1 LRASGFEQIW
11 RAFAQVEEAENL
23 ADWQVAGVY
32 LWPILRDRLM
42 REVAEQ
48 LGVYQK
54 RQDVSAS
61 VAAAS
66 VSAPT
71 EFQLAPSGYAV
82 MPFVRRN
89 SDGIDPFSVEII
101 RSLEAAGAKPLV
113 FGVGPEDF
121 GSGRPQVEHLER
133 LFFNR
138 HRLAAKMRVAPS
150 VLPIFG
156 GAKHIAKH
164 ARVIAFLEKALPQSA
179 FETAS
184 SGTLSGGSIAGRFKP
199 FPRWLLVEFVAHR
212 TGWKAL
218 FQKAGVKKLF
228 VVNAWKRAL
237 IAGAQAAGVWVVEPQ
252 HGLLSNRHPLL
263 AWPNRKTVAYL
274 PNELLLWG
282 DYWAQETDLPKSV
295 LPTII
300 GEPKSLSNL
309 REKTA
314 AGTRVAGTVLVVSQA
329 QQTTQILDI
338 ALRAADANPG
348 LVFTLKPHPQE
359 LKSQFADH
367 LTSVGRSLPANLHL
381 ASPLE
386 SAFDLIAASEF
397 VVGVHSMA
405 LVEALAL
412 GAKVVAVALPGYENI
427 ESIAILGD
435 LILAPIDSDL
445 RSELGQATLAQNP
458 GYYFA
463 PALAP
468 EFFTALLLSER
479 Q

>member
-1 LRASGFEQIW
+1 LSANGFEQIW
-11 RAFAQVEEAENL
+11 RAFAQIEETENL

-61 VAAAS
+61 VAAAA
-66 VSAPT
+66 VEAPN
-71 EFQLAPSGYAV
+71 EFRLAPSKYAV
-82 MPFVRRN
+82 IPFVRRN
-89 SDGIDPFSVEII
+89 AEGIDPFSIDII
-101 RSLEAAGAKPLV
+101 RSLESAGTKPLV

-133 LFFNR
+133 LFFER
-138 HRLAAKMRVAPS
+138 HRFRAKLRVAPA
-150 VLPIFG
+150 VLPALG

-164 ARVIAFLEKALPQSA
+164 ARVIAFLEKALPAGPS
-179 FETAS
+179 
-184 SGTLSGGSIAGRFKP
+184 GSIAGRFKP
-199 FPRWLLVEFVAHR
+199 FPRWLLVEFVAHQ

-218 FQKAGVKKLF
+218 FKKAGVKKLF
-228 VVNAWKRAL
+228 IVNAWKRAL

-252 HGLLSNRHPLL
+252 HGLLSSRHPLL
-263 AWPNRKTVAYL
+263 AWPNRNSVAYL

-300 GEPKSLSNL
+300 GEPKSLTNI
-309 REKTA
+309 RA
-314 AGTRVAGTVLVVSQA
+314 QVAGGSRVPGSVLIVSQA
-329 QQTTQILDI
+329 QQTTQIFDI
-338 ALRAADANPG
+338 ALRAADANPQ
-348 LVFTLKPHPQE
+348 LKFTLKPHPQE

-367 LTSVGRSLPANLHL
+367 LTAVGRSLPANLHL
-381 ASPLE
+381 ASPAE
-386 SAFDLIAASEF
+386 SAFGLIASSEF

-427 ESIAILGD
+427 EAIATRGD
-435 LILAPIDSDL
+435 LVLAATNTDL
-445 RSELGQATLAQNP
+445 TSELTQAKLAQNP
-458 GYYFA
+458 SYYFA
-463 PALAP
+463 PAMAP

>member
-1 LRASGFEQIW
+1 MRASGFEQIW
-11 RAFAQVEEAENL
+11 RAFAQVEETEKL

-32 LWPILRDRLM
+32 LWPVLRDRLM

-61 VAAAS
+61 VAAAA
-66 VSAPT
+66 VEAPT
-71 EFQLAPSGYAV
+71 EFQLVPSNYAV

-89 SDGIDPFSVEII
+89 SEGIDPFSVEII
-101 RSLEAAGAKPLV
+101 RSLEAAGTKPLV
-113 FGVGPEDF
+113 FAVGSADF

-138 HRLAAKMRVAPS
+138 HRLAAKLRVAPS
-150 VLPIFG
+150 VLPLFG

-164 ARVIAFLEKALPQSA
+164 ARVIAFLEKALPTTDFAGAIKS
-179 FETAS
+179 
-184 SGTLSGGSIAGRFKP
+184 GSIAGRFKP

-218 FQKAGVKKLF
+218 FKKAGVKKLF
-228 VVNAWKRAL
+228 IVNAWKRAL

-263 AWPNRKTVAYL
+263 AWPNRKSVAYL

-300 GEPKSLSNL
+300 GEPKSLINM
-309 REKTA
+309 RAKAA
-314 AGTRVAGTVLVVSQA
+314 AGTRAAGTVLVVSQA

-458 GYYFA
+458 SYYFA

>member
-1 LRASGFEQIW
+1 MSVSGFEQIW

-48 LGVYQK
+48 LGVYEK

-66 VSAPT
+66 VAAPS
-71 EFQLAPSGYAV
+71 EFQLAPSGHAV
-82 MPFVRRN
+82 MPFLRRN
-89 SDGIDPFSVEII
+89 SEGIDPFSVEII

-113 FGVGPEDF
+113 FGVGSADF
-121 GSGRPQVEHLER
+121 GSGRPQVEHLESWF
-133 LFFNR
+133 LNR
-138 HRLAAKMRVAPS
+138 HRLSAKLRVAPS

-164 ARVIAFLEKALPQSA
+164 ARVISFLENALPTTDFA
-179 FETAS
+179 GAT
-184 SGTLSGGSIAGRFKP
+184 TGGSIAGRFKP

-212 TGWKAL
+212 TGWKTL

-228 VVNAWKRAL
+228 IVNAWKRAL

-263 AWPNRKTVAYL
+263 AWPNRKQVAYL

-295 LPTII
+295 LSTII
-300 GEPKSLSNL
+300 GEPSSLTSI
-309 REKTA
+309 RAKA
-314 AGTRVAGTVLVVSQA
+314 ASSPRVSGTVLVVSQS

-367 LTSVGRSLPANLHL
+367 LTAVGRSLPANLHF
-381 ASPLE
+381 ASPAE
-386 SAFDLIAASEF
+386 SAFGLIAASEF

-405 LVEALAL
+405 LVEALTL
-412 GAKVVAVALPGYENI
+412 GAKVIAVALPGYENI
-427 ESIAILGD
+427 EAIVAHGD
-435 LILAPIDSDL
+435 IVLAPIHTDL
-445 RSELGQATLAQNP
+445 RSELGQAKLAQNP
-458 GYYFA
+458 SYYFA

>member
-1 LRASGFEQIW
+1 MSASGFEQIW
-11 RAFAQVEEAENL
+11 RAFAQVEEAEKL

-61 VAAAS
+61 VAAAA
-66 VSAPT
+66 VAAPT
-71 EFQLAPSGYAV
+71 EFQLVPSSYAV
-82 MPFVRRN
+82 MPFLRRN
-89 SDGIDPFSVEII
+89 SEGIDPFSVEII

-113 FGVGPEDF
+113 FGVGSADF
-121 GSGRPQVEHLER
+121 GSGYPQVEHLER

-138 HRLAAKMRVAPS
+138 HRLEAKLRVAPA

-164 ARVIAFLEKALPQSA
+164 ARVIAFLEKALP
-179 FETAS
+179 AS
-184 SGTLSGGSIAGRFKP
+184 EFVGAKASGSITGRFKP

-228 VVNAWKRAL
+228 IVNAWKRAL
-237 IAGAQAAGVWVVEPQ
+237 IAGAQDAGVWVVEPQ

-263 AWPNRKTVAYL
+263 AWPNRKSVAYL

-300 GEPKSLSNL
+300 GEPSSLVNIRSQ
-309 REKTA
+309 A
-314 AGTRVAGTVLVVSQA
+314 ASSSRVAGSVLIVSQA

-359 LKSQFADH
+359 LKSQFAAH
-367 LTSVGRSLPANLHL
+367 LTAVGRSLPANLHL
-381 ASPLE
+381 AQPTE
-386 SAFDLIAASEF
+386 SAFGLIASSEF

-412 GAKVVAVALPGYENI
+412 GAKVVAVALPGHENI
-427 ESIAILGD
+427 EAIATRGD
-435 LILAPIDSDL
+435 LVLAPIDTDL
-445 RSELGQATLAQNP
+445 TSELAQAKLAQNP
-458 GYYFA
+458 SYYFA

>member
-1 LRASGFEQIW
+1 MSANGFEQIW

-61 VAAAS
+61 AAAAA
-66 VSAPT
+66 VEAPT
-71 EFQLAPSGYAV
+71 EFQLAPSKYAV
-82 MPFVRRN
+82 IPFVRRN
-89 SDGIDPFSVEII
+89 AEGIDPFSIDII
-101 RSLEAAGAKPLV
+101 RSLEGAGTKPLV
-113 FGVGPEDF
+113 FGVGSEDF

-138 HRLAAKMRVAPS
+138 HRLRAKLRVAPA
-150 VLPIFG
+150 VLPALG

-164 ARVIAFLEKALPQSA
+164 ARVISFLEKTLP
-179 FETAS
+179 AS
-184 SGTLSGGSIAGRFKP
+184 QFAGASGGTDNLGSIAGRFKP

-212 TGWKAL
+212 TGWKTL

-263 AWPNRKTVAYL
+263 AWPKRERVAYL

-300 GEPKSLSNL
+300 GEPKSLTNIRAQVANGS
-309 REKTA
+309 
-314 AGTRVAGTVLVVSQA
+314 RVAGSVLIVSQA
-329 QQTTQILDI
+329 QQTTQIFDI
-338 ALRAADANPG
+338 ALRAADANPQ
-348 LVFTLKPHPQE
+348 LKFTLKPHPQE
-359 LKSQFADH
+359 LKSQFAEH
-367 LTSVGRSLPANLHL
+367 LTAISRSLPANLHL
-381 ASPLE
+381 ASPTD
-386 SAFDLIAASEF
+386 SAFELIATSEF
-397 VVGVHSMA
+397 VAGVHSMA

-427 ESIAILGD
+427 EAIATRGD
-435 LILAPIDSDL
+435 LVLAPVDSNL
-445 RSELGQATLAQNP
+445 TLELSKATLAQNP
-458 GYYFA
+458 SYYFA
-463 PALAP
+463 PALEP
-468 EFFTALLLSER
+468 EFFTALVLSER